1 MPLRLDRGRK
11 GKVVFMYKVI
21 KGARYNTE
29 TAKCLAS
36 WSTPCAV
43 SDFKYYEETLYRTK
57 AGNYFLHGEGHGASP
72 YRKREPDGWTHGEK
86 IIPMTYEQAQAWA
99 EEHLNGDEYESI
111 FGDNDVGADATL
123 TVSAGAM
130 RKLQQIQ
137 SQSGKTLKAVIDEL
151 LGVQS

>member
-1 MPLRLDRGRK
+1 
-11 GKVVFMYKVI
+11 MYKVI

-36 WSTPCAV
+36 WSAPCAV

-99 EEHLNGDEYESI
+99 EEHIDGDEYEDI
-111 FGDNDVGADATL
+111 FGDADSGADATL

-130 RKLQQIQ
+130 RKLQQMQ
-137 SQSGKTLKAVIDEL
+137 SQSGKTLKAIVDEL